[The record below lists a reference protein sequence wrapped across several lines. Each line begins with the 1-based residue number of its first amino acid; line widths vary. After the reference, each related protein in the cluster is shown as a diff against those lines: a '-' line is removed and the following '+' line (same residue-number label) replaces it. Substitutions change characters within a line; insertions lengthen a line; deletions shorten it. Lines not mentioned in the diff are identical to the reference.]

1 MKHSWAN
8 YMQVLPPEK
17 APKIRFKKFLPST
30 AKKTLLHNMWLLLYR
45 NSHSKTSKVISQVT
59 HYAHAFL
66 WYQVPHNANN
76 RQWDFG
82 TPVNLPFTTISKTT
96 AQKIPPWPKALKTSQ
111 NDYVLRWTLKLRE
124 IGSPMQLKNWKKK
137 EESIEF
143 VGVVFWQHHRIRLLS
158 ATFLNFSVVFPAI
171 IVASIIV
178 QSAWLSQN
186 IMWLQSEYNSRGK
199 SGLVLGKIV
208 TITKVWLY
216 SKSTVLHYVS

>member
-1 MKHSWAN
+1 MG
-8 YMQVLPPEK
+8 
-17 APKIRFKKFLPST
+17 
-30 AKKTLLHNMWLLLYR
+30 
-45 NSHSKTSKVISQVT
+45 
-59 HYAHAFL
+59 L
-66 WYQVPHNANN
+66 WYSSES
-76 RQWDFG
+76 
-82 TPVNLPFTTISKTT
+82 PVYDHL
-96 AQKIPPWPKALKTSQ
+96 Q
-111 NDYVLRWTLKLRE
+111 NDRPENTTLTK
-124 IGSPMQLKNWKKK
+124 GLKNLSKRLCAKVDTKVAWDRLTNATKKLKKK

-158 ATFLNFSVVFPAI
+158 ATFLNFSVVSPAI

-216 SKSTVLHYVS
+216 SKFTVLHYVS